1 MGMESLSESLLRAAA
16 AVAALGSAAA
26 DFAGL
31 PGPELR
37 TAALMSAA
45 LRQCSDRYAAMIA
58 AEMAHQSNWELGHSG
73 LAAAAGFASTVQ
85 MVQATQGVSHRDAV
99 KLIEVGTLIA
109 QTEAAAQ
116 AVEAPTAEG
125 LAAARDSQLA
135 ASTSPADSATSLW
148 QQPLIAALNSGALS
162 IDGADVIRRALGEID
177 TAVTA
182 GQLAAAAE
190 ELIAASAG
198 LTPEALSRRARQLRD
213 QLDEDGIAR
222 REKARD
228 DLRSVRMWTDAAG
241 MHCGSWRLAPEDG
254 LIVASALD
262 AILSPRRGGPRFVHT
277 HAVKAAEELLADPRT
292 REQIAADGLV
302 GLIRLAVDADPT
314 VMHGS
319 RRPAVRVLVTSA
331 HLSARA
337 GHGRL
342 EGTPTRYR
350 SPPSTDT
357 SATPEQSPSA
367 STTTDNA
374 STSAATNDSSPSGNA
389 SAWPPATEAA
399 WPPAATDP
407 RHGAKHTT
415 STNGPET
422 TVTPTSPTASC
433 SAEDTTSSST
443 TTDGKSTATTPP
455 TTSHHPETL
464 TRNRNQY
471 DSSAA
476 TPTCTTE
483 TARSHANSRDP
494 HGDSPAV
501 ALGWLSDTI
510 HR

>member
-1 MGMESLSESLLRAAA
+1 MESLSESLLRAAA
-16 AVAALGSAAA
+16 AVAALGSAAS

-31 PGPELR
+31 PGPESR

-292 REQIAADGLV
+292 REQIADDGLV

-342 EGTPTRYR
+342 EGHTDPVPITTIDRHVCDTGTIALGFDDDGQCVNVGRNQRLFTERQRIGMAARDGGCMAPGCDRPPAWCEAHHINQWARDHGHTNIADGILLCRRHHLVFHNNGWEIHRDDATYYLTPPRNI
-350 SPPSTDT
+350 D
-357 SATPEQSPSA
+357 PEQKPIRLVSRNP
-367 STTTDNA
+367 DL
-374 STSAATNDSSPSGNA
+374 
-389 SAWPPATEAA
+389 
-399 WPPAATDP
+399 
-407 RHGAKHTT
+407 H
-415 STNGPET
+415 
-422 TVTPTSPTASC
+422 
-433 SAEDTTSSST
+433 
-443 TTDGKSTATTPP
+443 
-455 TTSHHPETL
+455 
-464 TRNRNQY
+464 NRNG
-471 DSSAA
+471 
-476 TPTCTTE
+476 T
-483 TARSHANSRDP
+483 
-494 HGDSPAV
+494 
-501 ALGWLSDTI
+501 
-510 HR
+510 